1 MVRDRRI
8 KRGRG
13 SDRFAIGDAFLTG
26 VEFKE
31 AILDYA
37 LKTGQNVV
45 QERWE
50 KDKISFKCGMNGK
63 CLWRVYCSYDEPR
76 QLYLVKTVYAWH
88 SCTPNG
94 KCKILKSPVIGRLF
108 LDKLRIN
115 DKFMPADIQENI
127 KDKWKIVSSI
137 HQCQRGRLL
146 ALKWIDQ
153 EYAEQFALL
162 IFEGMSKRYSMK
174 IRDQQHSLKHI
185 QMQQVKMCSTDF
197 MSALTYSKS
206 YGQVVVGL

>member
-1 MVRDRRI
+1 MTDEVEIDPEDMLYNESDESSDEESDKRRDEEGDKGRDEEGDKGSDESSNEESDNVIADEEEHEDNGEKKTRKGKKKEEESEDVLERDEYEVQESVAKFVDEIRIARNTIPESSDEDEDPIVVRDRRI

-76 QLYLVKTVYAWH
+76 QLYLVKTVYA
-88 SCTPNG
+88 
-94 KCKILKSPVIGRLF
+94 
-108 LDKLRIN
+108 
-115 DKFMPADIQENI
+115 
-127 KDKWKIVSSI
+127 
-137 HQCQRGRLL
+137 
-146 ALKWIDQ
+146 
-153 EYAEQFALL
+153 
-162 IFEGMSKRYSMK
+162 
-174 IRDQQHSLKHI
+174 
-185 QMQQVKMCSTDF
+185 
-197 MSALTYSKS
+197 
-206 YGQVVVGL
+206 